1 VVQEKAKMQKNK
13 EILEDL
19 APIIEDVEN
28 QVEKIFKKKKQ
39 EIEKELEGKI
49 QQEKEE
55 AKKKINQVEK
65 ELEDEKEALINYRTA
80 LAEFENNKVDTKN
93 QIKEHIDK
101 AVQSLTE
108 IKTLTAQTLEELKKV
123 NELNQKLE
131 EFHHATEEKTS
142 IFKKDLEEKFGIVAE
157 GLEEKELEDVDLKR
171 ELAKLKK
178 IKELLGSKETP
189 EPVTSRTREKRKAEE
204 GIEESEVSKEDEL
217 HVEKPKMNEVTESSL
232 SEENEAKDKEPLAKG
247 ESQNSILKG
256 ETNFQEASET
266 LAEFRK
272 SERAKNEGEV
282 SYFQNK
288 DKMILDGESFV
299 SNLNKDLDEAKKLF
313 IKLTQAESSKD
324 QFFIKQEIIRYQK
337 SLRKIILGNV
347 RLCEKETCSF
357 PEYTSDILN
366 MDVLRDILEKV
377 SMENW
382 NSQDDF
388 HSFDESAKKMKSA
401 YYERITPWAAYS
413 KSVIEELGIE

>member
-1 VVQEKAKMQKNK
+1 MQKNK
-13 EILEDL
+13 EILEDP

-28 QVEKIFKKKKQ
+28 QLEKIFNKKKQ
-39 EIEKELEGKI
+39 AIEEELEGKI
-49 QQEKEE
+49 QQERKEAE
-55 AKKKINQVEK
+55 KRVHQIEK
-65 ELEDEKEALINYRTA
+65 ELEDEKEALVNYQTT
-80 LAEFENNKVDTKN
+80 LAEFENNKADTKS

-108 IKTLTAQTLEELKKV
+108 IETLTVQTLEELKKV
-123 NELNQKLE
+123 SELNQRLE
-131 EFHHATEEKTS
+131 EFHRATEEKTA
-142 IFKKDLEEKFGIVAE
+142 ILKKDLEEKFGIVAE
-157 GLEEKELEDVDLKR
+157 DLEIKELEDVDLKR

-178 IKELLGSKETP
+178 IKELLGPKETL
-189 EPVTSRTREKRKAEE
+189 EPATGRTKEKGKTEE
-204 GIEESEVSKEDEL
+204 EIEESEVSKEDEL
-217 HVEKPKMNEVTESSL
+217 NVEKPKMHEVTEPSL
-232 SEENEAKDKEPLAKG
+232 SEENEAIDKEPLAKG
-247 ESQNSILKG
+247 ESENSILKG
-256 ETNFQEASET
+256 ETDFQEAFES

-272 SERAKNEGEV
+272 SERTKNDGEV

-313 IKLTQAESSKD
+313 IKLTQAESPKD

-337 SLRKIILGNV
+337 SLRKIILGSV

-366 MDVLRDILEKV
+366 MDVLKDILEKV

-382 NSQDDF
+382 SSQDDF
-388 HSFDESAKKMKSA
+388 HSFDEFTKKIKNA
-401 YYERITPWAAYS
+401 FYERITPWVAYL

>member
-1 VVQEKAKMQKNK
+1 MEKNK
-13 EILEDL
+13 KTLEDP

-28 QVEKIFKKKKQ
+28 QLEKIFNKKKQ
-39 EIEKELEGKI
+39 EIEEELEGKI
-49 QQEKEE
+49 QQERKEAE
-55 AKKKINQVEK
+55 KKVHQI
-65 ELEDEKEALINYRTA
+65 EKEALVNYRTT
-80 LAEFENNKVDTKN
+80 LAEFENNKADTKS

-108 IKTLTAQTLEELKKV
+108 IETLTVQTLEELKKV
-123 NELNQKLE
+123 GELNQKLE
-131 EFHHATEEKTS
+131 EFYHATEEKTA
-142 IFKKDLEEKFGIVAE
+142 ILKKDLEEKFGIVAE

-178 IKELLGSKETP
+178 IKELLGPKETP
-189 EPVTSRTREKRKAEE
+189 EPVTRRTIEKGKTEE
-204 GIEESEVSKEDEL
+204 EIEESEVSKEDEL
-217 HVEKPKMNEVTESSL
+217 RVEKPKMNEVTEPSL

-247 ESQNSILKG
+247 ESENSLLKG
-256 ETNFQEASET
+256 ETNFQEAFET

-272 SERAKNEGEV
+272 SERTKNDGEV

-388 HSFDESAKKMKSA
+388 HSFDESAKKMKNA